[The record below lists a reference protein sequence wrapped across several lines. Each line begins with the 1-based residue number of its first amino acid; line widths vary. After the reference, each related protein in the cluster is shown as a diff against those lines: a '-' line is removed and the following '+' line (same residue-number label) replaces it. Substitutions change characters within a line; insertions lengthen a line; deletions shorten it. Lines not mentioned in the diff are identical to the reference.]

1 MNLNEINAAPLY
13 PVTIPSSKKVTKF
26 RPFLV
31 KEERAL
37 LAAQESGDA
46 VVMLNTLIQV
56 VRACLQSEVK
66 LLTNYD
72 FEYLFAQ
79 IRAKSVEEIARP
91 TIQCGHCNQST
102 PIEIDV
108 RQVSVNFSDKHLKNI
123 KLSEKLSLGMR
134 DLSVEDLIEIEADPT
149 LDARYEIIIR
159 SIETIFYEDQAIH
172 TAEEKYEKV
181 SSFVGNLTSKQYSK
195 NHRV

>member
-159 SIETIFYEDQAIH
+159 SIEIIP
-172 TAEEKYEKV
+172 
-181 SSFVGNLTSKQYSK
+181 GNERSIRGRSD
-195 NHRV
+195 